1 MDKRNQ
7 EYLVEKIKSQYTEK
21 EYTELDELKALDK
34 KVKTPATLF
43 AYVFGSLAAMIMG
56 AGMSLIMTDVGATVG
71 VSKANLVG
79 LIVGIQGLMMVI
91 ADYPIYK
98 RMLNKRR
105 KEYADEIIKLSDKL
119 IK

>member
-1 MDKRNQ
+1 MDKRDQ

-21 EYTELDELKALDK
+21 EYTELDKLKALDK
-34 KVKTPATLF
+34 KVKTPAILF
-43 AYVFGSLAAMIMG
+43 AHVFGSLAAMIMG
-56 AGMSLIMTDVGATVG
+56 AGMSLIMADVGATVG
-71 VSKANLVG
+71 VSNANLVG
-79 LIVGIQGLMMVI
+79 LIVGILGLMMVI